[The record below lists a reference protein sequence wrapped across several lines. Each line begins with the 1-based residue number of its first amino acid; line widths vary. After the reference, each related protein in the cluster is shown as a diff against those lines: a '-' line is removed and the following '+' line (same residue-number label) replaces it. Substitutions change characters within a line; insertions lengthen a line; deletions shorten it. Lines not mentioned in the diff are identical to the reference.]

1 MPGPRL
7 HEGAAHI
14 PPAHIP
20 PAHVTPPMFQSR
32 LIAPLLIRAVA
43 AALLALMGTA
53 LAADPEP
60 LRLSHDLEV
69 EGRTIRV
76 PMELYLTPQ
85 SETDIAVK
93 VAGNLRALQRQLPAL
108 LSDVVQDDCRMR
120 VGLQIDETLAE
131 GDHIRGRGRV
141 QVQFFRCNA
150 EEDKSSRRRLISHIT
165 AVDALMLGGIRDNCL
180 DAELKD
186 LTLDPSGLV
195 GAALNIT
202 GLTRRIEA
210 TVRTELNEILNEDQN
225 CLDLP
230 EALQLLD
237 TTITSGG
244 FRDFGGGEMGF
255 VVKGRVTVN
264 AQNVTDLLTLIDR
277 QGRLDGR

>member
-1 MPGPRL
+1 M
-7 HEGAAHI
+7 
-14 PPAHIP
+14 
-20 PAHVTPPMFQSR
+20 SR
-32 LIAPLLIRAVA
+32 LPMSRQPMPHRHLPANAVIRTFA
-43 AALLALMGTA
+43 AALVALSSALTA
-53 LAADPEP
+53 TFPTTLAADPEP

-69 EGRTIRV
+69 EGRTIPV

-85 SETDIAVK
+85 SDTVIAVK
-93 VAGNLRALQRQLPAL
+93 VAGNLRALQRHLPAL
-108 LSDVVQDDCRMR
+108 LSDVAQDDCTMR
-120 VGLQIDETLAE
+120 VAIQINETRAE
-131 GDHIRGRGRV
+131 GDHIRAEGRV
-141 QVQFFRCNA
+141 QVQLFRCNA
-150 EEDKSSRRRLISHIT
+150 AEDRSSRRRIISHIT
-165 AVDALMLGGIRDNCL
+165 DVDALLLGGIRNNCL
-180 DAELKD
+180 DAKLQD

-195 GAALNIT
+195 GVALNIT

-210 TVRTELNEILNEDQN
+210 RVRTELNEILNEEEN

-230 EALQLLD
+230 DALQLLD

-264 AQNVTDLLTLIDR
+264 ARNVVDLLTLIDR

>member
-1 MPGPRL
+1 
-7 HEGAAHI
+7 
-14 PPAHIP
+14 
-20 PAHVTPPMFQSR
+20 
-32 LIAPLLIRAVA
+32 
-43 AALLALMGTA
+43 
-53 LAADPEP
+53 
-60 LRLSHDLEV
+60 
-69 EGRTIRV
+69 
-76 PMELYLTPQ
+76 
-85 SETDIAVK
+85 
-93 VAGNLRALQRQLPAL
+93 
-108 LSDVVQDDCRMR
+108 
-120 VGLQIDETLAE
+120 
-131 GDHIRGRGRV
+131 RGRV

-150 EEDKSSRRRLISHIT
+150 EDDKSSRRRLISHIT